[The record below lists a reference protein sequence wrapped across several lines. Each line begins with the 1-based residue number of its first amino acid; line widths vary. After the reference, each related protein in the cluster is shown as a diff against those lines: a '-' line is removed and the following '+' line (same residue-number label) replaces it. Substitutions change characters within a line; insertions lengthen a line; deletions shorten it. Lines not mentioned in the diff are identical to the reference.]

1 MLLEAVKIGKDTLR
15 SSLVRKIIGERFFD
29 ITATGESKSDGG
41 IIGKI
46 FNVGLKF
53 VGFLINVAF
62 GAISW
67 SFTALWGILVQAYF
81 EIKFFDWNQTD
92 AAIRS
97 QIEANNTAIA
107 GSLGSLSATGLVWL
121 TGIGVAAGLTAKFP
135 VLAGQVALRLAEEG
149 GEEIRSE
156 LTNLLM
162 TTRQA
167 VISNLI
173 LGGFLTLRKLRWFG
187 LAPVTQAKE
196 PWTIAEK
203 IDEKIEKIEDRLLR
217 TFVESFLDQLEESI
231 IEMGYVIA
239 FTLDDYYAAQKAA
252 QEALQER
259 TVVFTP
265 DKNAP
270 DEKVI
275 IEGNQSDVVQTLQN
289 ALVQHTF
296 IHNRDV
302 GMIFGQEIT
311 ENVIQNTIN
320 NTSELTLKIQFYG
333 VKEPPWRRNGKI
345 TQRART
351 SIPNVKRSK
360 LDWQTI
366 KLACGGA
373 NGYLWGRFLGVGKLA
388 NSSGT
393 ITDEIKLWAATAQ
406 EAEEQIIALA
416 ALSDYQLVAI
426 NCTEER
432 NYGRK
437 ASGRVLYKETTRVY
451 PAYFTLVN
459 SQKILNEASGKTSLS
474 GTYEKQRA
482 KILLYPSEKPDN
494 FEQVIAELLKTPGAD
509 V

>member
-15 SSLVRKIIGERFFD
+15 SSLVREIIGERFFD
-29 ITATGESKSDGG
+29 ITATGESKDDGG
-41 IIGKI
+41 GIGTL
-46 FNVGLKF
+46 FNSALRF
-53 VGFLINVAF
+53 TGFLVKAAF
-62 GAISW
+62 GAIVW
-67 SFTALWGILVQAYF
+67 TATAVVGLLVRAYF
-81 EIKFFDWNQTD
+81 AIKFFDWNQTD
-92 AAIRS
+92 ASIRS
-97 QIEANNTAIA
+97 QMEANNAAIA

-121 TGIGVAAGLTAKFP
+121 TGIAVAGGLTAKFP

-156 LTNLLM
+156 LTNLLSN
-162 TTRQA
+162 TRQA
-167 VISNLI
+167 VINNLI
-173 LGGFLTLRKLRWFG
+173 LGLFLTLRKLRWFG
-187 LAPVTQAKE
+187 LAPVTEAKE
-196 PWTIAEK
+196 PWTFAEK
-203 IDEKIEKIEDRLLR
+203 IDELIEKIPDRNIR

-252 QEALQER
+252 QGALQER
-259 TVVFTP
+259 TVVFMP

-275 IEGNQSDVVQTLQN
+275 IEGGQSNVVETLQN

-311 ENVIQNTIN
+311 ELAKTPPSN
-320 NTSELTLKIQFYG
+320 NASELTLKIQFYG
-333 VKEPPWRRNGKI
+333 AKEPPWKRNGKW
-345 TQRART
+345 TQRAQT

-360 LDWQTI
+360 LDWQAI
-366 KLACGGA
+366 KLACGSA
-373 NGYLWGRFLGVGKLA
+373 NGYLWGRFYGIGKLA
-388 NSSGT
+388 NSSGAVV
-393 ITDEIKLWAATAQ
+393 DEIKVWAATGE
-406 EAEEQIIALA
+406 EAEERIIALA
-416 ALSDYQLVAI
+416 ALSDYELVAV

-432 NYGRK
+432 NYGRRS
-437 ASGRVLYKETTRVY
+437 SGKVLYKETTRVY

-459 SQKILNEASGKTSLS
+459 SQKILNEASGKTTLS
-474 GTYEKQRA
+474 GTYKKQQS

-494 FEQVIAELLKTPGAD
+494 FERVIAELLKTPGVD